1 MNLAN
6 LIIAGV
12 TKAGTTSLFTY
23 LAAHS
28 DICGASQKETCYF
41 LPIRFGKDIPP
52 IREYAKFFNKCHEQP
67 YFLEASPGY
76 FLGGKALAL
85 KIKELLP
92 EVRIIII
99 LRNPVERCI
108 SFFKF
113 HKNMLH
119 LPQNMAIKDYLLAC
133 GSFQEEDFKVGKN
146 YIYYGL
152 LSGVYLQFMGY
163 WLNVFGDNIRVYFF
177 EELKKAPEHLLF
189 KICDWLDI
197 DRDLYKRYNFIVE
210 NKTRNYN
217 FRFLHNCA
225 LQFNKTFEKKLRSY
239 IFIKRILRNIYF
251 AINGCDVNEE
261 IDRDSLEYLA
271 NYYYSSNQKLR
282 DLLVSHGY
290 KEFPSWLEQFE

>member
-1 MNLAN
+1 
-6 LIIAGV
+6 
-12 TKAGTTSLFTY
+12 
-23 LAAHS
+23 
-28 DICGASQKETCYF
+28 
-41 LPIRFGKDIPP
+41 
-52 IREYAKFFNKCHEQP
+52 
-67 YFLEASPGY
+67 
-76 FLGGKALAL
+76 
-85 KIKELLP
+85 
-92 EVRIIII
+92 
-99 LRNPVERCI
+99 
-108 SFFKF
+108 
-113 HKNMLH
+113 
-119 LPQNMAIKDYLLAC
+119 
-133 GSFQEEDFKVGKN
+133 
-146 YIYYGL
+146 
-152 LSGVYLQFMGY
+152 MGY

-189 KICDWLDI
+189 KICDWLDF

-261 IDRDSLEYLA
+261 IDRDSLEYLT